1 MEGRPLEAVG
11 GRETGSGASLF
22 TALEE
27 ECWWQGPFS
36 PPGEALCRSL
46 WATERSRDSAAVS
59 SATQE
64 PCLAGTLPCCYS
76 NEFRPAACPMS
87 LPELVRKRLSSFSQT
102 VFTDNNRTGP
112 EDRGGDGIPDN
123 KIVSNLPL
131 QMSLYFNL
139 CFFPFW
145 WLSSVVV
152 LQLKYSFLPDYYKF
166 ILVTV
171 IILSTLIEIIRLYLG
186 YMGNLQE
193 KVPELAGFWL
203 LSLLLQL
210 PLILFLLL
218 NEGLKIQPLERA
230 IHIIFVIFLVFQV
243 ITAFL
248 ALKRMVNQLA
258 TRFHLHEF
266 DRLDEQLPSDHLA
279 WKQRRMDAP
288 WVVRPP
294 VEEIRSTSV
303 GWGSAVRA

>member
-1 MEGRPLEAVG
+1 
-11 GRETGSGASLF
+11 
-22 TALEE
+22 
-27 ECWWQGPFS
+27 
-36 PPGEALCRSL
+36 
-46 WATERSRDSAAVS
+46 
-59 SATQE
+59 
-64 PCLAGTLPCCYS
+64 
-76 NEFRPAACPMS
+76 MS
-87 LPELVRKRLSSFSQT
+87 LPEPVRKRLSSFSRT
-102 VFTDNNRTGP
+102 VFTDNNRTQP
-112 EDRGGDGIPDN
+112 EDRGGDCGIPDN
-123 KIVSNLPL
+123 EIVSNLPL

-218 NEGLKIQPLERA
+218 NESLKIQPLERA
-230 IHIIFVIFLVFQV
+230 VHIIFVIFLVFQV

-266 DRLDEQLPSDHLA
+266 DRLAEQLPSDHLA

-303 GWGSAVRA
+303 GWGAAVRA

>member
-1 MEGRPLEAVG
+1 
-11 GRETGSGASLF
+11 
-22 TALEE
+22 
-27 ECWWQGPFS
+27 
-36 PPGEALCRSL
+36 
-46 WATERSRDSAAVS
+46 
-59 SATQE
+59 
-64 PCLAGTLPCCYS
+64 
-76 NEFRPAACPMS
+76 MS
-87 LPELVRKRLSSFSQT
+87 LPEPVRKRLNSFSRT

-112 EDRGGDGIPDN
+112 ENRGEDNTPDN

-145 WLSSVVV
+145 WVSSAIM
-152 LQLKYSFLPDYYKF
+152 LHLKYPILADYYKF

-171 IILSTLIEIIRLYLG
+171 VILTTLIEIIRLYLG

-230 IHIIFVIFLVFQV
+230 VHIIFVTFLVVQV

-266 DRLDEQLPSDHLA
+266 DNLPSDNLA
-279 WKQRRMDAP
+279 GKKKR
-288 WVVRPP
+288 VVA
-294 VEEIRSTSV
+294 S
-303 GWGSAVRA
+303 

>member
-193 KVPELAGFWL
+193 KV
-203 LSLLLQL
+203 
-210 PLILFLLL
+210 
-218 NEGLKIQPLERA
+218 
-230 IHIIFVIFLVFQV
+230 